1 MPEPSLIESYLA
13 AMRGL
18 LNVSRDE
25 ADRILEEAEDH
36 LSQGV
41 LQGVESG
48 LSLRE
53 AEERAIAQ
61 FGLPREICGRFRQVY
76 RPWHRRSLDAVRAA
90 AIGGLVLGA
99 FPLAARMVGADV
111 PILAS
116 AIPIGL
122 GFLPAFCRRSLS
134 AGLAP
139 GLAAGV
145 VSMLLLAWC
154 AFGVPGWYR
163 EPAQRPPIDAL
174 GIEFAT
180 DLLMVAA
187 VLLQVAAGAAL
198 GARLRR
204 RDVRLA

>member
-18 LNVSRDE
+18 LTVSRDE

-36 LSQGV
+36 LSQSV
-41 LQGVESG
+41 LRGVESG

-61 FGLPREICGRFRQVY
+61 FGLPREICGRFRRVY
-76 RPWHRRSLDAVRAA
+76 RPWRHRPLDAVRAA
-90 AIGGLVLGA
+90 AIGGLVLGI

-111 PILAS
+111 PLIAS

-122 GFLPAFCRRSLS
+122 GFLPAFRRRSLG
-134 AGLAP
+134 AGLVP
-139 GLAAGV
+139 GLAAGA

-163 EPAQRPPIDAL
+163 DPSQRPPLDAL
-174 GIEFAT
+174 GVEFAT

-187 VLLQVAAGAAL
+187 VLFQVTAGAAY